1 MFSRVDSLAHSLNV
15 LTVMGGL
22 ASLPLAAQT
31 PSLEAAHIDMSATV
45 EFDGTPERVF
55 ALLEPQGRQL
65 RITSWNLE
73 FLYPPTGA
81 AEPGAVVRQVH
92 RSGAVEQIWLLSE
105 REPPTRIKYVIFVA
119 GMEVWEFD
127 VRLRSSGEDK
137 TVASVNHRI
146 TSLADEVN
154 REVQAFADGFDAYI
168 ERWRNSIN
176 SKLREQ

>member
-15 LTVMGGL
+15 LTVMGSL
-22 ASLPLAAQT
+22 VSLPLAAQA
-31 PSLEAAHIDMSATV
+31 PSFEVAHIDLSATI
-45 EFDGTPERVF
+45 EFEGSPEQVF
-55 ALLEPQGRQL
+55 ALLEPQGRQQ
-65 RITSWNLE
+65 RITSWSFD
-73 FLYPPTGA
+73 FLYPPSGA

-105 REPPTRIKYVIFVA
+105 RELPTRIKYVIFVA

-127 VRLRSSGEDK
+127 VRLRSSGEGK
-137 TVASVNHRI
+137 TVASVYHRI
-146 TSLADEVN
+146 TSLAEEVN

-176 SKLREQ
+176 SKLSEQ

>member
-45 EFDGTPERVF
+45 EFDGTPERVL
-55 ALLEPQGRQL
+55 ALLEPQGRQQ
-65 RITSWNLE
+65 RITSWDFE
-73 FLYPPTGA
+73 FLYPPSGA
-81 AEPGAVVRQVH
+81 AEPGTVVSQTH

-105 REPPTRIKYVIFVA
+105 HEPPSRIKYVIFVA
-119 GMEVWEFD
+119 GMEVWELD
-127 VRLRSSGEDK
+127 VRLRSGGEGK
-137 TVASVNHRI
+137 TIASVNHRI
-146 TSLADEVN
+146 TSLAEDVH
-154 REVQAFADGFDAYI
+154 REVQAFADGFDGYI